1 MSTYF
6 VRRLIMMV
14 PNLFIVTI
22 IVFLLV
28 RMVPGDVIDSM
39 MADSAGQFVGATNI
53 ESREAL
59 EKALGL
65 DVPVHVQ
72 YGRWVSGIF
81 RGDLGDTLWGYE
93 PVSAKIV
100 GRLPVTFELG
110 LMSIIIG
117 LLIALPIGIYSAIRQ
132 DTISDYMARSVAIVF
147 ISVPS
152 FWVGTMI
159 MIYPAVWWG
168 WAPPMEL
175 IPFTED
181 PLGNLGMF
189 IIPSVLLGLGLS
201 GTTMRMVRTMMLEVL
216 RQDYIRT
223 AWSKGLKEKVVIM
236 RHALKN
242 ALIPVVTIIGFQI
255 PILVG
260 GSVIIEQ
267 IFVLPGIGR
276 LMVSALSQRDYPIVS
291 GVNLILASS
300 VLIINL
306 LVDLTYAYL
315 DPRLQYR

>member
-1 MSTYF
+1 
-6 VRRLIMMV
+6 MMV

-39 MADSAGQFVGATNI
+39 MADAGGQFVGATNI

-65 DVPVHVQ
+65 DVPVYVQ
-72 YGRWVSGIF
+72 YSRWIGGIF
-81 RGDLGDTLWGYE
+81 QGDLGDTLWGYE
-93 PVSAKIV
+93 PVSDKIFR
-100 GRLPVTFELG
+100 RLPVTFELG

-117 LLIALPIGIYSAIRQ
+117 LLISLPVGIYSAIRQ
-132 DTISDYMARSVAIVF
+132 DTISDYIARSLAIVF

-152 FWVGTMI
+152 FWLGTMI

-168 WAPPMEL
+168 WTPPMEL
-175 IPFTED
+175 IHFTED

-189 IIPSVLLGLGLS
+189 IIPSVLLGMGLS

-267 IFVLPGIGR
+267 IFVLPGMGR

>member
-1 MSTYF
+1 
-6 VRRLIMMV
+6 MMV

-39 MADSAGQFVGATNI
+39 MADAGGQFVGATNI

-65 DVPVHVQ
+65 DVPVYVQ
-72 YGRWVSGIF
+72 YSRWIGGIF
-81 RGDLGDTLWGYE
+81 QGDLGDTLWGYE
-93 PVSAKIV
+93 PVSDKIFR
-100 GRLPVTFELG
+100 RLPVTFELG

-117 LLIALPIGIYSAIRQ
+117 LLISLPVGIYSAIRQ
-132 DTISDYMARSVAIVF
+132 DTISDYIARSLAIVF

-168 WAPPMEL
+168 WTPPMEL
-175 IPFTED
+175 IHFTED

-189 IIPSVLLGLGLS
+189 IIPSVLLGMGLS

-242 ALIPVVTIIGFQI
+242 ALIPVITIIGFQI

-267 IFVLPGIGR
+267 IFVLPGMGR